1 MEAEGRKI
9 VCTHGVA
16 EGRGK
21 REWEMNIELGQVSK
35 LHFPLSISIPLSP
48 SLYLS
53 FGTYLL
59 FPPFFDEM
67 VFPRLHALLPF
78 N

>member
-48 SLYLS
+48 LSLS
-53 FGTYLL
+53 LL
-59 FPPFFDEM
+59 RYVFTISPFF
-67 VFPRLHALLPF
+67 
-78 N
+78 